1 MAGASIQMGVDV
13 TQFKQGM
20 KEAQASVKTLDAE
33 LKRSE
38 AQLKQTGDKEQYA
51 ADKST
56 ILQQKLNAQKTAAAN
71 CEKALKAMADN
82 GVRESSEEYQKLAR
96 QLAEAQAG
104 IAETTTALNQL
115 TAGEEAA
122 ASGANQLTQ
131 SVNSIGKKISLDQ
144 VISGIGSITNA
155 LEGAARKAV
164 EVGKL
169 IWENITDAARYADDT
184 ATSASILG
192 MDVEEYQ
199 AYRNVFST
207 EAELTVQEW
216 MKARNKVKQMLVK
229 PTNEQFDIF
238 AALGVGLRDVNG
250 NISPYYNKYVIGAA
264 RDWEDV
270 FWDIGAK
277 LRENVQNGKLTQ
289 DQADV
294 YAQALFGKSWANLN
308 PIFEMG
314 KEGFK
319 EAVDAQ
325 VVASREAIEKNAK
338 LNDTLIDLQND
349 FNTLKQ
355 EVMSGLT
362 PALTGAAEVL
372 DGLLEKLVAYLQSD
386 EGKKALEDMGKAVEG
401 LFEDLGSIDPEKVVE
416 GFAGVF
422 NKIVGGL
429 EWLKDNSG
437 AVISAMETIVKGWG
451 LLKITGGALQIL
463 QLINGIRGLGGA
475 SAAPWLAGIYALV
488 NPAET
493 GNNDLVDKNGNI
505 TPEGQAEFENM
516 IRETKET
523 GEKNRATELIE
534 EAAKDFGDAAR
545 MYNDPRIA
553 AALTEFANDRD
564 VEKRDAALEALG
576 YTRKPAFTEAA
587 AKVDEGPG
595 GQVENNRDIAI
606 FKDRRTGEII
616 GMSSTAVDAFMEQN
630 RGFFTFGEKE
640 VRAPYSMPEEMFQG
654 IMEYADRQARG
665 LWNYTHDA
673 NGEFTLGGEKLLDS
687 SNYDFFYNLANGEV
701 QIGDALKSLKDLNVN
716 ELKAVFEEIGG
727 VKGRELMEQLPE
739 NVGSIAKGVETVG
752 AELTGALSAA
762 AEAIRNI
769 QFPSILGLFG
779 GFASH
784 ANGIWSVPFDG
795 YGAIL
800 HEGERVVP
808 AREVAASRNFSSNL
822 YVENMNMNNGQDA
835 AGLAAAMAAAQ
846 RRTMSGYGS

>member
-144 VISGIGSITNA
+144 VIGGIDRITTG
-155 LEGAARKAV
+155 LEGAARKAAD
-164 EVGKL
+164 VGKQ
-169 IWENITDAARYADDT
+169 IWENIVDAARWADDT
-184 ATSASILG
+184 ATSANILG

-199 AYRNVFST
+199 AYRNVFAT

-216 MKARNKVKQMLVK
+216 MKAKSKVQKAIHD
-229 PTNEQFDIF
+229 PTKDQTDIF
-238 AALGVGLRDVNG
+238 TLLGIKTHEGREGAHGWVE
-250 NISPYYNKYVIGAA
+250 GAA
-264 RDWEDV
+264 RDFEDV
-270 FWDIGAK
+270 FWEIGAK
-277 LRENVQNGKLTQ
+277 LRESVKNKTLTQ
-289 DQADV
+289 DEADV

-308 PIFEMG
+308 PIFDMG

-325 VVASREAIEKNAK
+325 VVASKEAIDNNAK

-355 EVMSGLT
+355 EVISGLT

-401 LFEDLGSIDPEKVVE
+401 LFSDLSKIDPEEVVE

-422 NKIVGGL
+422 NGIVNGL
-429 EWLKDNSG
+429 TWLKENSG
-437 AVISAMETIVKGWG
+437 AVITALETIVAGWAA
-451 LLKITGGALQIL
+451 LKITGGALTIL
-463 QLINGIRGLGGA
+463 QLIQGITGLGGA
-475 SAAPWLAGIYALV
+475 GAATAAGNAGAAAGSSWISGFIGSVTNALHVLPWLGQILGVTAVAVAPAVAQQKENEEKWKADQEKREAIAEATEAVLGETPGSRFIKQAAKALGPKKKEDGSYDTDVTGLFLNMNPTDDIPNLLMGLKARQNQEKAELANAVRGYAKPV
-488 NPAET
+488 FGNAEVWRVL
-493 GNNDLVDKNGNI
+493 NEYWE
-505 TPEGQAEFENM
+505 TPENF
-516 IRETKET
+516 
-523 GEKNRATELIE
+523 
-534 EAAKDFGDAAR
+534 D
-545 MYNDPRIA
+545 
-553 AALTEFANDRD
+553 
-564 VEKRDAALEALG
+564 G
-576 YTRKPAFTEAA
+576 YQ
-587 AKVDEGPG
+587 VDE
-595 GQVENNRDIAI
+595 
-606 FKDRRTGEII
+606 
-616 GMSSTAVDAFMEQN
+616 
-630 RGFFTFGEKE
+630 
-640 VRAPYSMPEEMFQG
+640 
-654 IMEYADRQARG
+654 
-665 LWNYTHDA
+665 
-673 NGEFTLGGEKLLDS
+673 LLAS
-687 SNYDFFYNLANGEV
+687 V
-701 QIGDALKSLKDLNVN
+701 TDALAQY
-716 ELKAVFEEIGG
+716 EQ
-727 VKGRELMEQLPE
+727 VK
-739 NVGSIAKGVETVG
+739 
-752 AELTGALSAA
+752 AA
-762 AEAIRNI
+762 AEQEKRLAQALLEQMGEGTEENAEQVQHITKNMAR
-769 QFPSILGLFG
+769 FRTAADMTPDEVEMWDRAEELFG
-779 GFASH
+779 LSKDTPLEIPAEPVAEEGAAESLADQVGVIEIPARITVEELAGDELAAVLAASGGSH
-784 ANGIWSVPFDG
+784 ANGLPFVPFDG
-795 YGAIL
+795 YAAIL
-800 HEGERVVP
+800 HKGERVVP
-808 AREVAASRNFSSNL
+808 AREAYGSRTYSSNL

-835 AGLAAAMAAAQ
+835 DGLAARIAARQ
-846 RRTMSGYGS
+846 RQMMSGYGN